1 MSFLLV
7 PQIDF
12 RCPWLFS
19 SGFLTTPGVVVECRE
34 LPYGEDRYN
43 IAEIHFA
50 YAVEGFGE
58 LSGVSY
64 SPAVCP
70 KASTEV
76 EVEYLRENP
85 VTARISGMRCRPY
98 TLYVL
103 LILFLPALA
112 GIGIVMLL
120 QERIRMLR
128 FVRSGILVSA
138 KVVSKSVEG
147 LLKLRFSA
155 YDGQIHDVVIEPEEE
170 VSTSRGATVR
180 LLYDPSNPSRAI
192 LLSDLPG
199 PITGLET
206 GQLTFP
212 GSFIRA
218 IPVLLLPVATLVV
231 LYLFFVPR

>member
-1 MSFLLV
+1 
-7 PQIDF
+7 
-12 RCPWLFS
+12 
-19 SGFLTTPGVVVECRE
+19 VVECRE
-34 LPYGEDRYN
+34 LPYGENRYN
-43 IAEIHFA
+43 IAEIHFT

-58 LSGVSY
+58 LNGVSY

-70 KASTEV
+70 KAGTEV

-155 YDGQIHDVVIEPEEE
+155 YDGQIHDVVTEPEEE

-218 IPVLLLPVATLVV
+218 ILVLLLPVATLVV